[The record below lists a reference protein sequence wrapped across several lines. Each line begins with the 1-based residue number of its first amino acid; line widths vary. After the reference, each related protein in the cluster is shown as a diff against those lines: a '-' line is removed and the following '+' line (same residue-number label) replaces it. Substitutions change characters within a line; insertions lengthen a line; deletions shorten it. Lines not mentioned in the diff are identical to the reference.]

1 MWKSYTHQHRQSVKD
16 PADRA
21 APDPASPD
29 REIIFH
35 VFGHTDVGRTRE
47 HNEDSFVIVDLD
59 ADDASPPDSVRTR
72 TVGPRGALFMVA
84 DGLGGAAAG
93 EIASELAVNTVQE
106 ELRERWVKAGGRSAD
121 DFASAIKAAT
131 EAANGRIYSYA
142 VEHPESRG
150 LGTTATLA
158 GLLGDTLYLAQ
169 VGDSRAYLVR
179 DGVARQITRDQSLMQ
194 RLVDAGELTQDEA
207 ERSERRNIILQAL
220 GPEPSVKIDLTH
232 QRLSRGDV
240 LVLCTDGLSGLVR
253 TEEIAEVITQIPDL
267 AAACR
272 ELVDRANEQGGTDNI
287 TVIAARFEGEGLSVA
302 EPHDRVGHAVY
313 RLPGSETPTEP
324 HGEFVPRDRAKSGGG
339 GRGANPGERTG
350 ASGSRL
356 WTLLLL
362 ALVLIGA
369 LLLAVREMHDG
380 SPAQGAETQSQSQ

>member
-1 MWKSYTHQHRQSVKD
+1 MKV
-16 PADRA
+16 PADSVV
-21 APDPASPD
+21 PDAASPD
-29 REIIFH
+29 RDVIVH

-47 HNEDSFVIVDLD
+47 HNEDSFVIVDLST
-59 ADDASPPDSVRTR
+59 DDASPPESTR
-72 TVGPRGALFMVA
+72 THRLGPRGALFMVA

-93 EIASELAVNTVQE
+93 EVASELAVTTVRE
-106 ELRERWVKAGGRSAD
+106 ELRERWSRARGSSPD
-121 DFASAIKAAT
+121 DFAAAIKAAA
-131 EAANGRIYSYA
+131 EAANGRIFSYA

-207 ERSERRNIILQAL
+207 DRSERRNIILQAL

-240 LVLCTDGLSGLVR
+240 LVLCTDGLSGLVKAD
-253 TEEIAEVITQIPDL
+253 EIAEVVTQIPDL
-267 AAACR
+267 ADACR
-272 ELVDRANEQGGTDNI
+272 ELVDRANEQGGPDNI
-287 TVIAARFEGEGLSVA
+287 TVIAARFLGEGLSVA

-313 RLPGSETPTEP
+313 RLPGSDTPTEP
-324 HGEFVPRDRAKSGGG
+324 HGEFAPRPGAHDVHDPGAPDSEGSG
-339 GRGANPGERTG
+339 N
-350 ASGSRL
+350 ASGSRM

-362 ALVLIGA
+362 ALVLIAA

-380 SPAQGAETQSQSQ
+380 SPVQGAESPVQER

>member
-1 MWKSYTHQHRQSVKD
+1 MKD

-29 REIIFH
+29 REIIVH
-35 VFGHTDVGRTRE
+35 VYGHTDVGRTRE

-72 TVGPRGALFMVA
+72 RVGPRGALFMVA

-93 EIASELAVNTVQE
+93 EIASELAVNTVYD

-121 DFASAIKAAT
+121 DFASAIKGAT

-142 VEHPESRG
+142 LEHPESRG

-207 ERSERRNIILQAL
+207 DRSERRNIILQAL

-253 TEEIAEVITQIPDL
+253 AEEIAEVITQIPDL
-267 AAACR
+267 ADACR

-302 EPHDRVGHAVY
+302 EPHDPVGHAVY

-324 HGEFVPRDRAKSGGG
+324 HREFVARDRATSGSEAV
-339 GRGANPGERTG
+339 GASSRERIS

-362 ALVLIGA
+362 VLVLIAA

-380 SPAQGAETQSQSQ
+380 SPAQGAETQVQSQ

>member
-1 MWKSYTHQHRQSVKD
+1 MKV
-16 PADRA
+16 PADPV
-21 APDPASPD
+21 APVPDSPD
-29 REIIFH
+29 RDVIVH

-47 HNEDSFVIVDLD
+47 HNEDSFVIVDLGN
-59 ADDASPPDSVRTR
+59 DDASRPEATR
-72 TVGPRGALFMVA
+72 THRIGPRGALFMVA

-93 EIASELAVNTVQE
+93 EVASELAVNTVHE
-106 ELRERWVKAGGRSAD
+106 ELRERWVRAGGRGPD
-121 DFASAIKAAT
+121 DFAAAIKAAAET
-131 EAANGRIYSYA
+131 ANGRIFAYA

-150 LGTTATLA
+150 LGTTATMA
-158 GLLGDTLYLAQ
+158 GLLEDTLYLAQ

-207 ERSERRNIILQAL
+207 DRSERRNIILQAL

-240 LVLCTDGLSGLVR
+240 LVLCTDGLSGLVK

-267 AAACR
+267 ADACR
-272 ELVDRANEQGGTDNI
+272 ELVDRANEQGGPDNI

-302 EPHDRVGHAVY
+302 EQGDHVGHAVY

-324 HGEFVPRDRAKSGGG
+324 HGEFVPRDRGKGTRASRESGS
-339 GRGANPGERTG
+339 AESTH
-350 ASGSRL
+350 ASGSRI
-356 WTLLLL
+356 WTMLLLTIV
-362 ALVLIGA
+362 LVAA

-380 SPAQGAETQSQSQ
+380 SPAEGAETQVQSR

>member
-47 HNEDSFVIVDLD
+47 HNEDSFAIVDLD

-72 TVGPRGALFMVA
+72 RVGPRGALFMVA

-93 EIASELAVNTVQE
+93 EIASELAVNTVYE
-106 ELRERWVKAGGRSAD
+106 ELRERWVKAGGGSPD
-121 DFASAIKAAT
+121 DFASAIKAAAET
-131 EAANGRIYSYA
+131 ANGRIYSYA

-253 TEEIAEVITQIPDL
+253 AEEIAEVITQIPDL

-272 ELVDRANEQGGTDNI
+272 ELVDRANEHGGTDNI

-324 HGEFVPRDRAKSGGG
+324 HGEFVPRDRVKSGSAT
-339 GRGANPGERTG
+339 RGADSGERSN

-362 ALVLIGA
+362 VLVLIAA
-369 LLLAVREMHDG
+369 LLLAVREAHDG
-380 SPAQGAETQSQSQ
+380 SPAQGAETQLQSQ

>member
-1 MWKSYTHQHRQSVKD
+1 MKAL
-16 PADRA
+16 ADSA
-21 APDPASPD
+21 TPDPASPNRD
-29 REIIFH
+29 VIVH

-47 HNEDSFVIVDLD
+47 HNEDSFVIVDLST
-59 ADDASPPDSVRTR
+59 DDASRPEDTR
-72 TVGPRGALFMVA
+72 THRMGPRGALFMVA

-93 EIASELAVNTVQE
+93 EVASELAVRTVHE
-106 ELRERWVKAGGRSAD
+106 ELRERWVKAGGTGPD
-121 DFASAIKAAT
+121 DFAAAIKAAAET
-131 EAANGRIYSYA
+131 ANGRIFSYA

-207 ERSERRNIILQAL
+207 DRSERRNIILQAL

-240 LVLCTDGLSGLVR
+240 LVLCTDGLSGLVK

-272 ELVDRANEQGGTDNI
+272 ELVDRANEQGGPDNI

-302 EPHDRVGHAVY
+302 EQGDRVGHAVY

-324 HGEFVPRDRAKSGGG
+324 HGEFVPRDRDSGARGSTASGSRERAGG
-339 GRGANPGERTG
+339 N
-350 ASGSRL
+350 GSRL
-356 WTLLLL
+356 WTMVLL
-362 ALVLIGA
+362 AIVLIAA

-380 SPAQGAETQSQSQ
+380 SPAEGAETQVQSP

>member
-1 MWKSYTHQHRQSVKD
+1 MND

-29 REIIFH
+29 REVIVH

-47 HNEDSFVIVDLD
+47 HNEDSFVIVDLGT
-59 ADDASPPDSVRTR
+59 DDASPPDSTRTR
-72 TVGPRGALFMVA
+72 RIGPRGALFMVA

-93 EIASELAVNTVQE
+93 EIASELAVSTVHDE
-106 ELRERWVKAGGRSAD
+106 VRERWVKAGGSGPD
-121 DFASAIKAAT
+121 DFASAIKAAA
-131 EAANGRIYSYA
+131 EAANGRIFSYA

-158 GLLGDTLYLAQ
+158 GLLGDTLYVAQ

-207 ERSERRNIILQAL
+207 DRSERRNIILQAL

-253 TEEIAEVITQIPDL
+253 SEEIAEVITQIPDL
-267 AAACR
+267 ADACR

-302 EPHDRVGHAVY
+302 DPHDRVGHTVY

-324 HGEFVPRDRAKSGGG
+324 HGEFLPRDGGKT
-339 GRGANPGERTG
+339 RHATG
-350 ASGSRL
+350 AADGVKRGNGNGSRV
-356 WTLLLL
+356 WTMLLL
-362 ALVLIGA
+362 AIVLIAA

-380 SPAQGAETQSQSQ
+380 SPAEGAETQLQSR

>member
-1 MWKSYTHQHRQSVKD
+1 MWKPYTHQNRQPVKV
-16 PADRA
+16 PADPV
-21 APDPASPD
+21 APGPDSPD
-29 REIIFH
+29 RDVIVH

-47 HNEDSFVIVDLD
+47 HNEDSFVIVDLGN
-59 ADDASPPDSVRTR
+59 DDASRPEATR
-72 TVGPRGALFMVA
+72 THRIGPRGALFMVA

-93 EIASELAVNTVQE
+93 EVASELAVNTVHE
-106 ELRERWVKAGGRSAD
+106 ELRERWVRAGGRGPD
-121 DFASAIKAAT
+121 DFAAAIKAAAET
-131 EAANGRIYSYA
+131 ANGRIFAYA

-150 LGTTATLA
+150 LGTTATMA
-158 GLLGDTLYLAQ
+158 GLLEDTLYLAQ

-207 ERSERRNIILQAL
+207 DRSERRNIILQAL

-240 LVLCTDGLSGLVR
+240 LVLCTDGLSGLVK

-267 AAACR
+267 ADACR
-272 ELVDRANEQGGTDNI
+272 ELVDRANEQGGPDNI

-302 EPHDRVGHAVY
+302 EQGDHVGHAVY

-324 HGEFVPRDRAKSGGG
+324 HGEFVPRDRGKGTRASRESGS
-339 GRGANPGERTG
+339 AESTH
-350 ASGSRL
+350 ASGSRI
-356 WTLLLL
+356 WTMLLLTIV
-362 ALVLIGA
+362 LVAA

-380 SPAQGAETQSQSQ
+380 SPAEGAETQVQSR

>member
-1 MWKSYTHQHRQSVKD
+1 
-16 PADRA
+16 
-21 APDPASPD
+21 
-29 REIIFH
+29 
-35 VFGHTDVGRTRE
+35 VGRTRE
-47 HNEDSFVIVDLD
+47 HNEDSFVIVDLSS
-59 ADDASPPDSVRTR
+59 DDASRPEDTR
-72 TVGPRGALFMVA
+72 TYRLGPRGALFMVA

-93 EIASELAVNTVQE
+93 EVASELAVNTVQV
-106 ELRERWVKAGGRSAD
+106 ELRERWVKAHGTGPD
-121 DFASAIKAAT
+121 DFAAALKAAT
-131 EAANGRIYSYA
+131 ETANGRIYSYA
-142 VEHPESRG
+142 VEHPETRG

-253 TEEIAEVITQIPDL
+253 AEEIAEVITQIPDL

-272 ELVDRANEQGGTDNI
+272 ELVDRANEHGGTDNI

-324 HGEFVPRDRAKSGGG
+324 HGEFVPRDRVKSGSAT
-339 GRGANPGERTG
+339 RGADSGERSN

-362 ALVLIGA
+362 VLVLIAA
-369 LLLAVREMHDG
+369 LLLAVREAHDG
-380 SPAQGAETQSQSQ
+380 SPAQGAETQLQSQ

>member
-1 MWKSYTHQHRQSVKD
+1 VTV
-16 PADRA
+16 
-21 APDPASPD
+21 
-29 REIIFH
+29 H

-47 HNEDSFVIVDLD
+47 HNEDSFVVVDLET
-59 ADDASPPDSVRTR
+59 DDASRPEGTR
-72 TVGPRGALFMVA
+72 THRIGARGAIFMVA

-93 EIASELAVNTVQE
+93 EVASELAVNTVHE
-106 ELRERWVKAGGRSAD
+106 ELRERWVKGSGTGPN
-121 DFASAIKAAT
+121 DFAAAIKAAAET
-131 EAANGRIYSYA
+131 ANSRIFSYA

-179 DGVARQITRDQSLMQ
+179 DGVARQLTRDQSLMQ

-207 ERSERRNIILQAL
+207 DRSERRNIILQAL

-240 LVLCTDGLSGLVR
+240 LVLCTDGLSGLVK

-267 AAACR
+267 ADACR
-272 ELVDRANEQGGTDNI
+272 ELVDRANEQGGPDNI

-324 HGEFVPRDRAKSGGG
+324 HGEFVPRDRAQSGRASSASGT
-339 GRGANPGERTG
+339 GERTNG
-350 ASGSRL
+350 GGSRI
-356 WTLLLL
+356 WTMLLL
-362 ALVLIGA
+362 AIVLIAA
-369 LLLAVREMHDG
+369 LLLAVRELHDG
-380 SPAQGAETQSQSQ
+380 SPAQGAETELQSR

>member
-1 MWKSYTHQHRQSVKD
+1 VKD
-16 PADRA
+16 LADRA
-21 APDPASPD
+21 APDSASPD
-29 REIIFH
+29 RELIFH

-72 TVGPRGALFMVA
+72 RVGPRGALFMVA

-93 EIASELAVNTVQE
+93 EIASELAVNTVYE
-106 ELRERWVKAGGRSAD
+106 ELRERWVTAGGGSPD
-121 DFASAIKAAT
+121 DFASAIKAAAET
-131 EAANGRIYSYA
+131 ANGRIYSYA

-207 ERSERRNIILQAL
+207 DRSERRNIILQAL

-253 TEEIAEVITQIPDL
+253 AEEIAEVITQIPDL

-302 EPHDRVGHAVY
+302 EPHDRVGHSVY

-324 HGEFVPRDRAKSGGG
+324 HGEFVARDRSGS
-339 GRGANPGERTG
+339 RGAATRADLSERIS
-350 ASGSRL
+350 ANGSRL

-362 ALVLIGA
+362 VLVLIAA
-369 LLLAVREMHDG
+369 LLLAVREMHDD
-380 SPAQGAETQSQSQ
+380 SPAQGTETQVQSR

>member
-1 MWKSYTHQHRQSVKD
+1 MKD

-72 TVGPRGALFMVA
+72 AVGPRGALFMVA

-121 DFASAIKAAT
+121 DFASAIKAAA

-207 ERSERRNIILQAL
+207 DRSERRNIILQAL

-253 TEEIAEVITQIPDL
+253 AEEIAEVITQIPDL

-287 TVIAARFEGEGLSVA
+287 TVIAARFEGEGLGVA

-324 HGEFVPRDRAKSGGG
+324 HGEFVPRDRVKSGGVAT
-339 GRGANPGERTG
+339 GANSGERTT

-362 ALVLIGA
+362 VLVLIAA
-369 LLLAVREMHDG
+369 LLLAVREAHDG
-380 SPAQGAETQSQSQ
+380 SPAQGAETQLQPQ

>member
-1 MWKSYTHQHRQSVKD
+1 MKD

-21 APDPASPD
+21 APDPASPE

-59 ADDASPPDSVRTR
+59 ADDASPPESVLTR
-72 TVGPRGALFMVA
+72 AVGARGALFMVA

-93 EIASELAVNTVQE
+93 EIASELAVNTVHE

-142 VEHPESRG
+142 LEHPESRG

-207 ERSERRNIILQAL
+207 DRSERRNIILQAL

-232 QRLSRGDV
+232 QRLGRGDV

-253 TEEIAEVITQIPDL
+253 SEEIAEVITQIPDL

-272 ELVDRANEQGGTDNI
+272 ELVDRANEHGGTDNI

-324 HGEFVPRDRAKSGGG
+324 HGEFVARDRSES
-339 GRGANPGERTG
+339 RGAATRADLSERIS
-350 ASGSRL
+350 ANGSRL

-362 ALVLIGA
+362 VLVLIAA
-369 LLLAVREMHDG
+369 LLLAVREMHDD
-380 SPAQGAETQSQSQ
+380 SPAQGTETQVQSR

>member
-1 MWKSYTHQHRQSVKD
+1 MNVT
-16 PADRA
+16 ADSA
-21 APDPASPD
+21 TPDQDVPNRD
-29 REIIFH
+29 VIVH
-35 VFGHTDVGRTRE
+35 VYGHTDVGRTRE

-59 ADDASPPDSVRTR
+59 TDDASRPETPRAR
-72 TVGPRGALFMVA
+72 RVGPHGALFMVA

-93 EIASELAVNTVQE
+93 EVASELAVETVQE
-106 ELRERWVKAGGRSAD
+106 ELRARWVETDGKSPD
-121 DFASAIKAAT
+121 EFAAAIKAAA
-131 EAANGRIYSYA
+131 EAANGRIFSYA
-142 VEHPESRG
+142 LEHPESRG

-232 QRLSRGDV
+232 QRLSRGDA
-240 LVLCTDGLSGLVR
+240 LVLCTDGLSGLIR
-253 TEEIAEVITQIPDL
+253 ADEIAEVITQIPDL
-267 AAACR
+267 AAACQ
-272 ELVDRANEQGGTDNI
+272 ELIDRANEQGGPDNI
-287 TVIAARFEGEGLSVA
+287 TVIAARFEGEGLAVA

-324 HGEFVPRDRAKSGGG
+324 HGEFVPRKYAPAAGTAEPTTSGGRP
-339 GRGANPGERTG
+339 RGT
-350 ASGSRL
+350 GSRI
-356 WTLLLL
+356 WTMILL
-362 ALVLIGA
+362 AIVLITA
-369 LLLAVREMHDG
+369 LLLAAREMHDG
-380 SPAQGAETQSQSQ
+380 SPSQGEQAPTQTP

>member
-1 MWKSYTHQHRQSVKD
+1 MWKSHTHQPRQSVKD
-16 PADRA
+16 PADRV
-21 APDPASPD
+21 APDTASPD
-29 REIIFH
+29 REVIVH
-35 VFGHTDVGRTRE
+35 VFGQTDVGRTRE
-47 HNEDSFVIVDLD
+47 HNEDSFLIVDLD
-59 ADDASPPDSVRTR
+59 SDDASIPDAPLTR
-72 TVGPRGALFMVA
+72 RVGPRGALFMVA

-93 EIASELAVNTVQE
+93 EIASELAVTTVHE
-106 ELRERWVKAGGRSAD
+106 ELRERWVKAGGRRANE
-121 DFASAIKAAT
+121 FAAAIKAAAET
-131 EAANGRIYSYA
+131 ANERIYSYA

-207 ERSERRNIILQAL
+207 DRSERRNIILQAL

-253 TEEIAEVITQIPDL
+253 AEEIAEVVTQIPDL

-272 ELVDRANEQGGTDNI
+272 ELVDRANEAGGTDNI

-324 HGEFVPRDRAKSGGG
+324 HGQFVSQ
-339 GRGANPGERTG
+339 ERTG
-350 ASGSRL
+350 SAGATGGTHSGERAGYRSSRL
-356 WTLLLL
+356 WTILLI
-362 ALVLIGA
+362 ALVLIAA

-380 SPAQGAETQSQSQ
+380 SPAEGAETQVQSR

>member
-1 MWKSYTHQHRQSVKD
+1 VTV
-16 PADRA
+16 
-21 APDPASPD
+21 
-29 REIIFH
+29 H
-35 VFGHTDVGRTRE
+35 VYGHTDVGRTRE
-47 HNEDSFVIVDLD
+47 HNEDSFLVVDLGT
-59 ADDASPPDSVRTR
+59 DDASHPESTR
-72 TVGPRGALFMVA
+72 TYRVGARCALFMVA

-93 EIASELAVNTVQE
+93 EVASELAVNTVYE
-106 ELRERWVKAGGRSAD
+106 ELRERWVNGSGTGPD
-121 DFASAIKAAT
+121 DFAAAIKAAA
-131 EAANGRIYSYA
+131 EAANSRIFAYA

-207 ERSERRNIILQAL
+207 DRSERRNIILQAL

-240 LVLCTDGLSGLVR
+240 LVLCTDGLSGLVKA
-253 TEEIAEVITQIPDL
+253 EEIAAVITEISDL
-267 AAACR
+267 ADACR
-272 ELVDRANEQGGTDNI
+272 ELVDRANEQGGPDNI
-287 TVIAARFEGEGLSVA
+287 TVIAARFEGEGLSMA
-302 EPHDRVGHAVY
+302 EPHDSVGHAVY

-324 HGEFVPRDRAKSGGG
+324 HGEFVPRDHAKPTGSSGKSD
-339 GRGANPGERTG
+339 AGER
-350 ASGSRL
+350 ASEGGSRI

-362 ALVLIGA
+362 AIVLIAA

-380 SPAQGAETQSQSQ
+380 SPVQGAETELPSH

>member
-1 MWKSYTHQHRQSVKD
+1 VKD

-21 APDPASPD
+21 APDPTSPN
-29 REIIFH
+29 REVIVH

-47 HNEDSFVIVDLD
+47 HNEDSFAIVDLA

-72 TVGPRGALFMVA
+72 RVGPRGMLFMVA

-93 EIASELAVNTVQE
+93 EIASELAVRTVHE

-131 EAANGRIYSYA
+131 ETANGRIYSYA
-142 VEHPESRG
+142 VEHPETRG

-207 ERSERRNIILQAL
+207 DRSERRNIILQAL

-302 EPHDRVGHAVY
+302 EPHDRVGHEVY

-324 HGEFVPRDRAKSGGG
+324 HGEFVPRDQTRSAGAGQ
-339 GRGANPGERTG
+339 RANPGERTST
-350 ASGSRL
+350 SGSRV
-356 WTLLLL
+356 WT
-362 ALVLIGA
+362 LVLIVLVLIAA

-380 SPAQGAETQSQSQ
+380 SPAQGAETQLESQ

>member
-1 MWKSYTHQHRQSVKD
+1 MIV
-16 PADRA
+16 
-21 APDPASPD
+21 
-29 REIIFH
+29 H

-47 HNEDSFVIVDLD
+47 HNEDSFLIVDLGT
-59 ADDASPPDSVRTR
+59 DDASRPEATR
-72 TVGPRGALFMVA
+72 THRIGSRGALFMVA

-93 EIASELAVNTVQE
+93 EVASELAVNTVRE
-106 ELRERWVKAGGRSAD
+106 ELRESWVRGGGSGPD
-121 DFASAIKAAT
+121 EFAAAIKAAA
-131 EAANGRIYSYA
+131 EAANGRIFSYA

-179 DGVARQITRDQSLMQ
+179 GGVARQITRDQSLMQ

-207 ERSERRNIILQAL
+207 DRSERRNIILQAL

-253 TEEIAEVITQIPDL
+253 AEEIAEVITQLPDP
-267 AAACR
+267 AEACR
-272 ELVDRANEQGGTDNI
+272 ELVDRANEQGGPDNI
-287 TVIAARFEGEGLSVA
+287 TVIAARFEGEGLGVA
-302 EPHDRVGHAVY
+302 EQGDRVGHAVY
-313 RLPGSETPTEP
+313 RLPGSETPSEP
-324 HGEFVPRDRAKSGGG
+324 HGEFVPRDRSRSTRASD
-339 GRGANPGERTG
+339 AQLSGERANG
-350 ASGSRL
+350 SGSRI

-362 ALVLIGA
+362 AIVLIAA
-369 LLLAVREMHDG
+369 LLLAVRELHDG
-380 SPAQGAETQSQSQ
+380 SSVQSVETQIQEP

>member
-1 MWKSYTHQHRQSVKD
+1 
-16 PADRA
+16 
-21 APDPASPD
+21 
-29 REIIFH
+29 
-35 VFGHTDVGRTRE
+35 
-47 HNEDSFVIVDLD
+47 
-59 ADDASPPDSVRTR
+59 
-72 TVGPRGALFMVA
+72 MVA

-93 EIASELAVNTVQE
+93 EIASELAVNTVYD

-121 DFASAIKAAT
+121 DFASAIKGAT

-142 VEHPESRG
+142 LEHPESRG

-207 ERSERRNIILQAL
+207 DRSERRNIILQAL

-267 AAACR
+267 ADACR

-302 EPHDRVGHAVY
+302 EPHDRVGHEVY

-324 HGEFVPRDRAKSGGG
+324 HGEFVPRDQTRSAGAGQ
-339 GRGANPGERTG
+339 RANPGERTST
-350 ASGSRL
+350 SGSRV
-356 WTLLLL
+356 WT
-362 ALVLIGA
+362 LVLIVLVLIAA

-380 SPAQGAETQSQSQ
+380 SPAQGAETQLESQ

>member
-1 MWKSYTHQHRQSVKD
+1 MWKPYTHQHRQSVKV
-16 PADRA
+16 PADSA

-29 REIIFH
+29 RDIIVH
-35 VFGHTDVGRTRE
+35 VFGQTDVGRTRE
-47 HNEDSFVIVDLD
+47 HNEDSFVIVDLSS
-59 ADDASPPDSVRTR
+59 DDASRPEDTR
-72 TVGPRGALFMVA
+72 TYRLGPRGALFMVA

-93 EIASELAVNTVQE
+93 EVASELAVHTVHE
-106 ELRERWVKAGGRSAD
+106 ELRERWVKGGGTGPD
-121 DFASAIKAAT
+121 DFAAAIKAAA
-131 EAANGRIYSYA
+131 EAANGRIFSYA

-207 ERSERRNIILQAL
+207 DRSERRNIILQAL

-240 LVLCTDGLSGLVR
+240 LVLCTDGLSGLVK

-272 ELVDRANEQGGTDNI
+272 ELVDRANEQGGPDNI
-287 TVIAARFEGEGLSVA
+287 TVVAARFEGEGLSVA
-302 EPHDRVGHAVY
+302 EQGDRVGHAVY

-324 HGEFVPRDRAKSGGG
+324 HGEFVPRDRDGGARTSGAP
-339 GRGANPGERTG
+339 RSGERTG
-350 ASGSRL
+350 GAGSRL
-356 WTLLLL
+356 WTMLLL
-362 ALVLIGA
+362 AIVLIAA

-380 SPAQGAETQSQSQ
+380 SPAEGAETQVQSR